1 MPSIITVGGNVVT
14 VANATSG
21 GQDALAIPD
30 TPLAP
35 HTSYVAD
42 SSTDTRTS
50 SNLIH
55 SVSVTSTYTF
65 SLLNASCVD
74 AYFRFKSRLT
84 PVSGDLSGDL
94 NETTFSITQGDS
106 TASLFQGDGSQSFDD
121 IHIHVIK
128 KLPDALDNTY
138 YCGFIEFGR
147 YGSSISFVR
156 YPINTTSSSFSI
168 SMTGE
173 TGVASTGVSMTATT
187 AYAGYVTYLY

>member
-42 SSTDTRTS
+42 SSTDTLKS
-50 SNLIH
+50 SNLIR

-84 PVSGDLSGDL
+84 PVSGDL
-94 NETTFSITQGDS
+94 NETTFSITEGTS
-106 TASLFQGDGSQSFDD
+106 TVSLFQGADSQSLND

-128 KLPDALDNTY
+128 LPDASGNTY
-138 YCGFIEFGR
+138 YCGFIEFGQ
-147 YGSSISFVR
+147 YESSISFVR
-156 YPINTTSSSFSI
+156 YLINTTSSSFSI

-173 TGVASTGVSMTATT
+173 TTVASTGVSMTATT